1 MYKIWIGSHT
11 SLSWFLRG
19 SSILFELEFVGFC
32 WRRKTGEFGK
42 EGSEKGYANPLVRA
56 FFAKCAS
63 VKILS
68 KSETTNT
75 SANPLDL
82 LLKSSIRELYKA
94 KSVDPK
100 TYSPTS
106 KNLHNTY
113 DCDGN
118 LAVKTY
124 ETMTWQQIFNFIKS
138 WPKKETL
145 FHLYFHSQK
154 NVSVYKTIGDSCK

>member
-11 SLSWFLRG
+11 SLCWFLRG
-19 SSILFELEFVGFC
+19 SSILSELQFVGFC
-32 WRRKTGEFGK
+32 RRRKTGEFGK
-42 EGSEKGYANPLVRA
+42 EGSEYGYANPLVRA

-82 LLKSSIRELYKA
+82 PLKSSIRELYKA

-106 KNLHNTY
+106 KNLHITY
-113 DCDGN
+113 DSPPAGIGSGPHWWEASS
-118 LAVKTY
+118 LTTVSSLLP
-124 ETMTWQQIFNFIKS
+124 KS
-138 WPKKETL
+138 NHEM
-145 FHLYFHSQK
+145 
-154 NVSVYKTIGDSCK
+154 VSVVICRH